1 MHNVQIHE
9 PAKKL
14 KCDLCDYTSA
24 REGALKKHI
33 DFVHKKIK
41 RYHCDKCSKSFFE
54 TRFLKQ
60 HYSYVHQGLKI
71 FKCDYNQCDK
81 SFATQHGLSGHIG
94 KTRYHL
100 FWIMH
105 PTT

>member
-1 MHNVQIHE
+1 M
-9 PAKKL
+9 
-14 KCDLCDYTSA
+14 
-24 REGALKKHI
+24 
-33 DFVHKKIK
+33 
-41 RYHCDKCSKSFFE
+41 CSKSFFE

-94 KTRYHL
+94 KTRYYL

-105 PTT
+105 PTTKVVGFVIQKRCPKIV